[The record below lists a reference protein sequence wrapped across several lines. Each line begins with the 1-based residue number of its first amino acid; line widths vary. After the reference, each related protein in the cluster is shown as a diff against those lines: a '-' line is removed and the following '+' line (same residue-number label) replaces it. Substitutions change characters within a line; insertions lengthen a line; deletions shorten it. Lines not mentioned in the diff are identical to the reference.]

1 MKDIVEITEGKN
13 SDLQIASTEVMRATN
28 LFKTE
33 INYLN
38 YFPEWG
44 IDFAFFFTS
53 DFKIQL
59 ETFKAYLAQRLGDF
73 RIDLLQVIASPS
85 RFIEELNFVFGN
97 EERK

>member
-1 MKDIVEITEGKN
+1 MKDIVDITEGKN
-13 SDLQIASTEVMRATN
+13 SDLQIVNTEIMRATN

-53 DFKIQL
+53 EFKIQR
-59 ETFKAYLAQRLGDF
+59 ETFQAYLVQRLGDF
-73 RIDLLQVIASPS
+73 RIDLLQVVSSPS
-85 RFIEELNFVFGN
+85 RFIEELEFVFGGKN
-97 EERK
+97 Q